1 MPLPQHC
8 LLNLRMPK
16 RRNVEVLPPPK
27 RLRMTPSGHL
37 DHISTL
43 SDELLLHILSFL
55 PLPALLVCQQLSRR
69 FHVLAGDS
77 ELWKR
82 QYYSRWV
89 RPRARRL
96 PNAKRAHLSRSEIEY
111 SPRVSTWLDHSH
123 LAKEGVATNWK
134 RQYRLRHNWSKGVCR
149 VTEIEFQQPLR
160 RQMLVTFCAGIVL
173 TADLDHGLRA
183 WAAGKPGQC
192 LARSPLTKSPSR
204 SLPAPTA
211 MAAATSG
218 PQQSLIDVTVGFED
232 GRLGV
237 YTLDTTTFWIETRFS
252 YVECTGE
259 AITAMALC
267 SPFLL
272 LVSQRK
278 VLSLYETITDEDGSS
293 VTPQLLTTLKADSIL
308 EPLSLSIRAAG
319 PKIVA
324 AIVYSFYHIG
334 CGWSLGIQEL
344 QFGLDGQQ
352 LSSRLATTVD
362 CQYGIVSPTSRSRSK
377 RDYRTTHVVGS
388 GNELNFRPSGPSI
401 SHCEPPTSVSYS
413 HPYLLTSHADNTL
426 TLYLVVST
434 STSLSV
440 TSCQRLWG
448 HTSSVSA
455 VQVSDRGKAVS
466 VSSRGDDIRIW
477 ELESLVSSLGGHKAL
492 KDGNSIRVSPGNR
505 ADQRPDSLD
514 LVSESS
520 HGQLNAA
527 RSSSVDNSYR
537 STRMH
542 NCIGFDDERV
552 LLLREKEAGT
562 QMLELYDFT

>member
-1 MPLPQHC
+1 
-8 LLNLRMPK
+8 MPK
-16 RRNVEVLPPPK
+16 RRNVEDLPPPK
-27 RLRMTPSGHL
+27 RLRMTPNGHL
-37 DHISTL
+37 DHISRL

-55 PLPALLVCQQLSRR
+55 PLPSLLVCQQLSRR

-96 PNAKRAHLSRSEIEY
+96 PNARRSLSRSEIEY

-134 RQYRLRHNWSKGVCR
+134 RQYRLRHNWSRGVCR
-149 VTEIEFQQPLR
+149 VTEIEFPQPLR
-160 RQMLVTFCAGIVL
+160 RQMLVTFCAGIVF
-173 TADLDHGLRA
+173 TADSDHGLRA
-183 WAAGKPGQC
+183 WAAEKPERC
-192 LARSPLTKSPSR
+192 LARSPLAKSPSR

-218 PQQSLIDVTVGFED
+218 PQQSLIDVTIGFED

-237 YTLDTTTFWIETRFS
+237 YTLDTTNFWIETRFA
-252 YVECTGE
+252 YVEGTGE
-259 AITAMALC
+259 AITAMASY

-272 LVSQRK
+272 LVSQHK
-278 VLSLYETITDEDGSS
+278 VLSLYETITDEDGWSL
-293 VTPQLLTTLKADSIL
+293 TPRLLTTLKADSIL
-308 EPLSLSIRAAG
+308 EPISLSVRAAG

-324 AIVYSFYHIG
+324 SIVYSFYHIG

-362 CQYGIVSPTSRSRSK
+362 CQYGIVFPTSRSRSK
-377 RDYRTTHVVGS
+377 RDYRTTDVVGS
-388 GNELNFRPSGPSI
+388 GNELNTRLPGPSI
-401 SHCEPPTSVSYS
+401 SHYEPPTSVSYS
-413 HPYLLTSHADNTL
+413 HPYLLSSHADNTL
-426 TLYLVVST
+426 TVYLVVST

-477 ELESLVSSLGGHKAL
+477 ELESLVSSLGGHRAL
-492 KDGNSIRVSPGNR
+492 RDGNSIRVSPGNR
-505 ADQRPDSLD
+505 ADQRHDSLD
-514 LVSESS
+514 LVSEASQ
-520 HGQLNAA
+520 GQFNAT
-527 RSSSVDNSYR
+527 RSSSVDNTYGL
-537 STRMH
+537 TRMH
-542 NCIGFDDERV
+542 NCVGFDDERV
-552 LLLREKEAGT
+552 LLLREKEVGT

>member
-1 MPLPQHC
+1 MSSSVQSAGFKAHYFSPH
-8 LLNLRMPK
+8 R
-16 RRNVEVLPPPK
+16 
-27 RLRMTPSGHL
+27 
-37 DHISTL
+37 
-43 SDELLLHILSFL
+43 
-55 PLPALLVCQQLSRR
+55 LSRR

-183 WAAGKPGQC
+183 WAAEKPGQC

-272 LVSQRK
+272 LVSQHK

-293 VTPQLLTTLKADSIL
+293 LTPQLLTTLKADSIL